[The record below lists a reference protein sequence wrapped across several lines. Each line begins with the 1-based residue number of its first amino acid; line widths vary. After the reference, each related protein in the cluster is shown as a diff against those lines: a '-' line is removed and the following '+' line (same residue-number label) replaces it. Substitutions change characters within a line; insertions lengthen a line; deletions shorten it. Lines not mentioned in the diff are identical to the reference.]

1 MCGSTVVITI
11 TLAIGDNGFQNS
23 HLLAQRTVQ
32 PLWVLA
38 AHPFC
43 NLHILPP
50 NHCTV
55 VSIPSSRGKDLSEEK
70 GNEARQG
77 AGSNPNTERRWG

>member
-1 MCGSTVVITI
+1 MVITI
-11 TLAIGDNGFQNS
+11 TLAIADIGFQNS
-23 HLLAQRTVQ
+23 HLFAQRTVQ

-43 NLHILPP
+43 NLRILPP

-55 VSIPSSRGKDLSEEK
+55 VSLPGSRGKECGCGCDVGTMFWNLK
-70 GNEARQG
+70 LLLPA
-77 AGSNPNTERRWG
+77 